1 VVYTLVLGV
10 RNGNYLP
17 AGSLVSLLIF
27 ASMSYPFN
35 VLPFAIAF
43 VFLSALC
50 SNKGIHPLVPDNS
63 NDKGM
68 NPLVTAV
75 AVCVVVGLC
84 IYKVYPSYEAYKQ
97 WKLTQMLY
105 VTNAHKEA
113 AKEFSKQYP
122 YLQDEIKFLFE
133 YAQSLSKTEEYERS
147 NEVLQRAMQI
157 SCDPMLYNI
166 MGKNYQTLLQYELA
180 EQCFKKATNLVP
192 NRLYPHYLLA
202 KLYYEMG
209 LTEKAE
215 TEANIV
221 LTKAPKVDSKA
232 IEEMREELKRSYE
245 LRTKN

>member
-1 VVYTLVLGV
+1 MQTIIEHPLGVGLGNFGSAYGDAQAKYFASGAGTEREEYVAEGVEYAFNEYLQICIETGIIPFLVFLAFVVYTLVLGV

-68 NPLVTAV
+68 NNKGIYPLVWDKGINPLV

-122 YLQDEIKFLFE
+122 YTFHG
-133 YAQSLSKTEEYERS
+133 A
-147 NEVLQRAMQI
+147 
-157 SCDPMLYNI
+157 
-166 MGKNYQTLLQYELA
+166 
-180 EQCFKKATNLVP
+180 
-192 NRLYPHYLLA
+192 
-202 KLYYEMG
+202 
-209 LTEKAE
+209 
-215 TEANIV
+215 
-221 LTKAPKVDSKA
+221 
-232 IEEMREELKRSYE
+232 
-245 LRTKN
+245 